1 MTHRPADRV
10 EYRDDKTGEM
20 QQGKIMRA
28 EGSGQKARYTIQNER
43 TNQLE
48 EIQERQI
55 ERDLQ

>member
-1 MTHRPADRV
+1 M

-48 EIQERQI
+48 QIQERQI